1 MGKTLISLFLTADIS
16 VHPCIHMPKSIMYGF
31 KTSPKWEKLSGTKRR
46 RKTKGPGFFYFFII
60 FVHFKN
66 VHICLINA
74 SPSPSPPST
83 TSEAHFMLL
92 VWNNKVLQAMD
103 CIVCRRPLFIALTV
117 SPGEG
122 LFGWL
127 HPTATRSSE
136 GATHRKG
143 LGAAKIAF
151 VSSHNLLYCNILLFL
166 YIFCHTKGNH
176 LHLHICCTQNQGIF
190 IAFHIAISV
199 TTLLF

>member
-1 MGKTLISLFLTADIS
+1 MGKTLISLFLTADLS

-31 KTSPKWEKLSGTKRR
+31 KTSPKWEKLSGTKKREE
-46 RKTKGPGFFYFFII
+46 KQKAPGFFIFFII
-60 FVHFKN
+60 FVLFKN

-92 VWNNKVLQAMD
+92 VWNNKVLQALD

-117 SPGEG
+117 LVRAKDCLGDCI
-122 LFGWL
+122 
-127 HPTATRSSE
+127 ATRSSE

>member
-1 MGKTLISLFLTADIS
+1 M
-16 VHPCIHMPKSIMYGF
+16 
-31 KTSPKWEKLSGTKRR
+31 
-46 RKTKGPGFFYFFII
+46 RKTIWNKKEKKNKRPRVFLFFFII
-60 FVHFKN
+60 FVLFKN

-92 VWNNKVLQAMD
+92 VWNNKVLQALD

-117 SPGEG
+117 LVRAKDCLGDCI
-122 LFGWL
+122 
-127 HPTATRSSE
+127 ATRSSE